1 MFEKNKF
8 QKYMFVNKYYK
19 RTLVVL
25 ILANLQEFPKKIE
38 IISPPPPA
46 QNPSYTLCDHKHN
59 RHVDN
64 SYDD

>member
-1 MFEKNKF
+1 
-8 QKYMFVNKYYK
+8 MFVNKYYK

-25 ILANLQEFPKKIE
+25 ILANLQKFPKKNRNNI
-38 IISPPPPA
+38 PPPA
-46 QNPSYTLCDHKHN
+46 QNPSYTLCDHEHN